1 MATLAITDNLN
12 LCKNNYYY
20 ALTSESAQNPPPNIL
35 PSHTGIADSGA
46 TDFYF
51 APDAPVTN
59 YNPLAPTVGLR
70 VANGRTECSVAS
82 ATLSSVPS
90 LPQAAMTGHVMPA
103 FPHTLIGLGPFADLN
118 CKIVFTKTAV
128 TVYHPDGHPLLSGW
142 RDATGPRLWHFLL
155 TAEAARRAFDTASPQ
170 PPIPIIAEAA
180 HVAGDMASHPP
191 QPSPPPPPRALQAD
205 VRRTPKKRKW
215 RKRRPRSSQA
225 AGKQRRHAS
234 PRRRVTFTLPPQHV
248 DKDSTIWRRV
258 QPDER
263 TTYCSVPL
271 PVQLA
276 APIVAP
282 QPGQPHPSQGI
293 LATSATGA
301 ACSVYYLYGAAQ
313 AVAMLWRPELLVLP
327 SIRAAWICP
336 ALAPWLDFI
345 MLVLAFQSSRPG
357 WMPSKPATATLLR
370 GSPTPMLPS
379 IVRTLTKRSWAIWP
393 SNAKTSGQ
401 QNQSSLRRCRWWF
414 GLLPFLQLQTRF
426 SS

>member
-357 WMPSKPATATLLR
+357 WMLSKPATATPSR

-379 IVRTLTKRSWAIWP
+379 IVRTQTK
-393 SNAKTSGQ
+393 
-401 QNQSSLRRCRWWF
+401 
-414 GLLPFLQLQTRF
+414 
-426 SS
+426 